1 MKKEVDKKF
10 FSDIISV
17 NQIWLTGENMPKDM
31 KKVLL
36 FDFYGQL
43 LSDQQRDFFDL
54 YYNEDL
60 SLGETVDNA
69 GITRQAVLGNI
80 RKAEKNLEFFE
91 NKLSL
96 LKKQKH
102 NAEILRQMTEL
113 INEQNSDGAKPLL
126 KLINQ
131 ISF

>member
-1 MKKEVDKKF
+1 
-10 FSDIISV
+10 
-17 NQIWLTGENMPKDM
+17 MPKDM

-60 SLGETVDNA
+60 SLGEIAENA

>member
-1 MKKEVDKKF
+1 
-10 FSDIISV
+10 
-17 NQIWLTGENMPKDM
+17 MPKDM

-60 SLGETVDNA
+60 SLGEIAENA

-91 NKLSL
+91 KIYYNIY
-96 LKKQKH
+96 KQ
-102 NAEILRQMTEL
+102 EL
-113 INEQNSDGAKPLL
+113 FS
-126 KLINQ
+126 
-131 ISF
+131 